1 MTQEHRSATRAFAA
15 LPSGV
20 HAIPMEQA
28 LKLLVSEEEKPLLWI
43 DVTNPGADEAAFLRD
58 EMHFHPLAVEDCLRG
73 RQRPKLERYPGYFFL
88 VVYAARV
95 NPDRGRVALN
105 ELHVFLSERL
115 LVTVHDSKVREITEI
130 VARWRANQG
139 HYSDVGSLA
148 HALLDSVVDDYF
160 PVLEHFSSR
169 MHHLESTALGV
180 AAEVDMQQALL
191 LRRELVL
198 LRRVVAP
205 MRDLF
210 STLLRR
216 DLPFLRPEL
225 LPYFQDVHDH
235 TIRVTEEIDAQRE
248 LLSAALDAQ
257 LSAAS
262 NQLNRTMRTM
272 TAWAIILMSMALVAG
287 IYGMNFR
294 AMPELEWRYGYYA
307 ALAAMALLGG
317 ALITFFRR
325 RDWL

>member
-1 MTQEHRSATRAFAA
+1 MTHEHRSATRAFAA

-20 HAIPMEQA
+20 HAVPVEQA
-28 LKLLVSEEEKPLLWI
+28 LEILSTEGEGPLLWI
-43 DVTNPGADEAAFLRD
+43 DVTNPGVEEAAFLRD
-58 EMHFHPLAVEDCLRG
+58 ELHFHPLAVEDCIRG

-88 VVYAARV
+88 VLYAARV

-105 ELHVFLSERL
+105 ELHIFLADRL
-115 LVTVHDSKVREITEI
+115 VVTVHDSKVREITEI
-130 VARWRANQG
+130 VARWRANPD
-139 HYSDVGSLA
+139 HFSDVGSLA
-148 HALLDSVVDDYF
+148 YTLLDSVVDDYF
-160 PVLEHFSSR
+160 PVLAHFSSR
-169 MHHLESTALGV
+169 MDHLESTALGA

-198 LRRVVAP
+198 MRRVVAP
-205 MRDLF
+205 TRDLF

-235 TIRVTEEIDAQRE
+235 TIRVTEEIDALRE

-262 NQLNRTMRTM
+262 NQLNQTMRTM
-272 TAWAIILMSMALVAG
+272 TAWAIILMSMALIAG

-307 ALAAMALLGG
+307 ALASMALLGG
-317 ALITFFRR
+317 ALVTFFRH